1 MIWSPFPPVHTH
13 SNSLYIYSG
22 NSPTTILPPGIDLIQ
37 LPQRTLHLANLAAYT
52 HQLHKEGHSS
62 FVIHA
67 CQPCS
72 TARTSL
78 EVEDSSHHNSL
89 CHHADHLLSPRATTA
104 LLRQLHTTKSPRDTA
119 AEACVVL
126 QRLPVEAAPCSCDQR
141 RVRTTASP
149 LETSALS
156 AHRISRPATM
166 ARTSTSSSTAASS
179 SAHALCHNSLAATL
193 A

>member
-1 MIWSPFPPVHTH
+1 MIWSPFPTCTFIFK
-13 SNSLYIYSG
+13 IYPG
-22 NSPTTILPPGIDLIQ
+22 NSPTTILLPGIAFIQ
-37 LPQRTLHLANLAAYT
+37 PLQRTHYLTTLAAYT

-62 FVIHA
+62 FVHTS
-67 CQPCS
+67 QPCS

-78 EVEDSSHHNSL
+78 EVEDSSHRHNLS
-89 CHHADHLLSPRATTA
+89 HHADHPLSSLHAITVLP
-104 LLRQLHTTKSPRDTA
+104 RQLHTTKSPRDTA
-119 AEACVVL
+119 VEACEVL
-126 QRLPVEAAPCSCDQR
+126 QRLPVQAALCSCALQR
-141 RVRTTASP
+141 APITASP